1 MDADKIRNVL
11 NIAFIVLTLA
21 AIVLYFKESTD
32 VRPFFYVCGA
42 AIVVKI
48 IEVFIRFTNR
58 K

>member
-21 AIVLYFKESTD
+21 AIALYFRESTD
-32 VRPFFYVCGA
+32 VRPFFYVCGT

-48 IEVFIRFTNR
+48 VEIFIRFTKR